1 MQIDVIPHTE
11 QQKKEPKLALR
22 SPNAEDGADIWQLIR
37 SCGPLDDNSM
47 YCNLLQ
53 CDHFA
58 ETCVVAEIDSNIVGW
73 ISAYI
78 LPSDPETLFVWQVAV
93 AEKARGMGV
102 AKKMLL
108 DLVSRQCCD
117 DVTRLKTT
125 ITKKNDASW
134 ALFRAFADRMDAPL
148 EHDAHFIRDDHFGGN
163 HDTEYMVTVGAFG
176 ARESAAA

>member
-1 MQIDVIPHTE
+1 
-11 QQKKEPKLALR
+11 
-22 SPNAEDGADIWQLIR
+22 
-37 SCGPLDDNSM
+37 M

-78 LPSDPETLFVWQVAV
+78 LPSEPE
-93 AEKARGMGV
+93 ARGMGV